1 MAKSSATNEEP
12 TGEEVDAPEQTDAP
26 PEETPEQTDA
36 PPEEGEEP
44 VQDVPLAT
52 ESEPGAASFELPPTL
67 KDAGLNGVVAT
78 SSGQYNTPGGSSF
91 FLTPGQGYAMSP
103 EDAQAL
109 IDMGVAKAL
118 DDTSA
123 PT

>member
-1 MAKSSATNEEP
+1 MAKTSASNDEP

-26 PEETPEQTDA
+26 PEETP
-36 PPEEGEEP
+36 PEGEE
-44 VQDVPLAT
+44 VEQAT
-52 ESEPGAASFELPPTL
+52 ETEPQAATFELPPTL

-78 SSGQYNTPGGSSF
+78 SSGQYSTPGGSSF